1 MTMGVPSGGP
11 FNVASEAVDKAG
23 NIQTTPYTVS
33 TTLINA
39 GAPFEFLVVS
49 INSYQNNVPSFY
61 GVSPSEETMNNCIV
75 PGSNPP
81 QYFTATEPVTAVA
94 MTGVGAGDAYG
105 IASWFYPMPQ
115 LQTGNHY
122 DIGAQAVYDVPPGCS
137 RLDQVGQ
144 DQADQPFIFDNEP
157 PTVFIN
163 PIDWTGPVT
172 QITGTASDDTGVAAV
187 YVGVT
192 DDTHN
197 LVWDAKTAAWVPHS
211 PSAPPLFAQALG
223 QASWGFSMTGT
234 SLLPGTNYTV
244 MAYASDLANNQS
256 LGMILETQNL
266 NPLFVSSVLIDGQPE
281 AELDPPSAGNYS
293 MLGNGPLAF
302 SMEEAAAQKGLG
314 LVSRLYDLGS
324 PGTTLPQPATL
335 TMRYST
341 AAAFSNVAS
350 GSEGYMKEA

>member
-1 MTMGVPSGGP
+1 MA
-11 FNVASEAVDKAG
+11 NRRLHAVLFLAG
-23 NIQTTPYTVS
+23 
-33 TTLINA
+33 
-39 GAPFEFLVVS
+39 
-49 INSYQNNVPSFY
+49 
-61 GVSPSEETMNNCIV
+61 
-75 PGSNPP
+75 
-81 QYFTATEPVTAVA
+81 A

-197 LVWDAKTAAWVPHS
+197 LVWDAKTAAWVLYS
-211 PSAPPLFAQALG
+211 G
-223 QASWGFSMTGT
+223 
-234 SLLPGTNYTV
+234 
-244 MAYASDLANNQS
+244 D
-256 LGMILETQNL
+256 
-266 NPLFVSSVLIDGQPE
+266 QPFI
-281 AELDPPSAGNYS
+281 GN
-293 MLGNGPLAF
+293 F
-302 SMEEAAAQKGLG
+302 
-314 LVSRLYDLGS
+314 D
-324 PGTTLPQPATL
+324 
-335 TMRYST
+335 
-341 AAAFSNVAS
+341 
-350 GSEGYMKEA
+350 